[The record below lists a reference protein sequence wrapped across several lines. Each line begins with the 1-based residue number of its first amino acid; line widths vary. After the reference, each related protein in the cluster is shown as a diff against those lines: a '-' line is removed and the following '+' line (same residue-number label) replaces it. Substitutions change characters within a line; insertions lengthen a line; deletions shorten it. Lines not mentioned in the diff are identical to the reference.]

1 MTLEPNANEPG
12 ERERAAE
19 RERQAEAERRM
30 LEEMAAEAAA
40 KEPDAPSEQP
50 AERRRG
56 IGGIGTSGLPEQ
68 RGLSSRM
75 RGSPPELTDYA
86 AALGGDDRPINVDPA
101 VQFAQSP
108 KLEVGPTTGMDL
120 PQGPGP
126 SEEGQGQGA
135 LGDDLSIPLDAATA
149 FSVGGKLEGGPT
161 TGIDLPAGQPVEDR
175 TNEQGLSNAD
185 WADRV
190 REPTSEGPPEPVR
203 EPYKSPELGPRL
215 PFNFGTGAVGDE
227 PASGEQPGGETL
239 EPATVDSSGEHVS
252 ALSFMEPDPSVRRP
266 QTGGGQQQ
274 AAVDTGPVVVAG
286 HNPNQ
291 TRTRPRTLVLG
302 IEKGNGEEQGEAMA
316 IPGGGA
322 P

>member
-56 IGGIGTSGLPEQ
+56 IGGIGNSGLPEQ

-86 AALGGDDRPINVDPA
+86 ASLGGDDRPINVDPA

-108 KLEVGPTTGMDL
+108 KLEVGPTTGTGLTSGANPAAGDN
-120 PQGPGP
+120 PQ
-126 SEEGQGQGA
+126 EQE
-135 LGDDLSIPLDAATA
+135 
-149 FSVGGKLEGGPT
+149 
-161 TGIDLPAGQPVEDR
+161 PVE
-175 TNEQGLSNAD
+175 SAPD
-185 WADRV
+185 WANK
-190 REPTSEGPPEPVR
+190 E
-203 EPYKSPELGPRL
+203 
-215 PFNFGTGAVGDE
+215 GAVGVGGSSAIRAAE
-227 PASGEQPGGETL
+227 ALASGSGGQTEGAPGATRPGGEA
-239 EPATVDSSGEHVS
+239 EPATVDRSGQHVS
-252 ALSFMEPDPSVRRP
+252 ALRFMEPDPSVQRP